1 MAGGAQGGGG
11 RPAQP
16 GPMGQ
21 PNPMAQASPMGQ
33 PQINPQAF
41 MQYQNALQN
50 YRQGSMGMPSQVP
63 GANIAAPGG
72 DMASTRP
79 TPVPQPLP
87 QQVPPPGLDMASTRP
102 TPVPQMGP
110 QGMPITAGVSTP
122 LPGSLPEQAQP
133 RPMQQPVLPQ
143 RQNFM
148 AGRGPM
154 PQIQGNP
161 NSMPVQRPMRGRGG
175 YG

>member
-16 GPMGQ
+16 GPQGQ
-21 PNPMAQASPMGQ
+21 PAPTGQ

-50 YRQGSMGMPSQVP
+50 YRQGAMGMPSQVP
-63 GANIAAPGG
+63 GANMAAPGG
-72 DMASTRP
+72 GAINMLPAVAGP
-79 TPVPQPLP
+79 APMP
-87 QQVPPPGLDMASTRP
+87 QQPPPIPQTLSMAP
-102 TPVPQMGP
+102 PQDQPIPQTLSMTQQAPQVLPMAPQGP
-110 QGMPITAGVSTP
+110 QGLPIAPPQGQPAPSP
-122 LPGSLPEQAQP
+122 MRPGML
-133 RPMQQPVLPQ
+133 R
-143 RQNFM
+143 
-148 AGRGPM
+148 GRGPM

-161 NSMPVQRPMRGRGG
+161 NAMPVQRPMRGHGRGR

>member
-16 GPMGQ
+16 GPM
-21 PNPMAQASPMGQ
+21 AQASPVGQ

-72 DMASTRP
+72 GMPQQA
-79 TPVPQPLP
+79 QPLP
-87 QQVPPPGLDMASTRP
+87 QPMPQQAQPPI
-102 TPVPQMGP
+102 PQMGP

-133 RPMQQPVLPQ
+133 QPQPMQQPMMPQ

-161 NSMPVQRPMRGRGG
+161 NSMPVRRPMRGRGG